1 MTQFLK
7 DITIR
12 RMILCTL
19 LMISALLTGLSA
31 ISINGLH
38 SSGEALASSSELLH
52 EVSALSRVND
62 QIMRARLRLSR
73 QLEYASEGQTA
84 QAAEE
89 GRGIDTALAE
99 ARRQQTVF
107 VNLARKDTP
116 AALLESMQAG
126 FDALVTGGIAVQR
139 QHLEANDIPR
149 ARAHAASAVVSASR
163 AFGKSI
169 ENYEA
174 YAKQRETHLWEDA
187 AAKRQQAYIGMG
199 VVLGICLL
207 LLVLGDRYVVTFVKR
222 PLDTLKGHFQRIAGG
237 DLTTPIVPYGR
248 NCVGQI
254 VPYLH
259 EMQASLVSTV
269 HAVREGVVEI
279 NAGSSEIA
287 AGNQDLSS
295 RTEQQAASLEETAA
309 SMEQLLSTVTSNADN
324 ARQANAIA
332 IEASAVALRGGQ
344 AVKDAVST
352 MREISNDSGRIEDIV
367 GVIDGIAF
375 QTNIL
380 ALNAA
385 VEAARAGEEGKG
397 FAVVA
402 AEVRSLAQRSAGAA
416 KEIKQLLSA
425 SGATVQAGSTQVEIA
440 GRTMEEIQGTI
451 ERLTLLVSQ
460 IATASQEQV
469 IGIDQVN
476 TAVTQMD
483 QVTQQNAALVE
494 QAAAAA
500 SSLEAQAQRLQGAVS
515 TFRLPAQ
522 RPDQQP
528 DPLSGQRRLALTA

>member
-416 KEIKQLLSA
+416 KEIKQLLCA

>member
-31 ISINGLH
+31 ISVNGLH
-38 SSGEALASSSELLH
+38 SAGEALAASNELLH

-62 QIMRARLRLSR
+62 QVMRARLRLSR
-73 QLEYASEGQTA
+73 QLEYASAGQTA

-89 GRGIDTALAE
+89 GRSIDAALDE
-99 ARRQQTVF
+99 ARRQQTAF
-107 VNLARKDTP
+107 VALARKDAP

-139 QHLEANDIPR
+139 QHLEAGDIAR
-149 ARAHAASAVVSASR
+149 ARAHAASAVVTASR

-169 ENYEA
+169 EDYEA
-174 YAKQRETHLWEDA
+174 YAKQRETLLWDDA
-187 AAKRQQAYIGMG
+187 AAKRQHAYIGMG
-199 VVLGICLL
+199 IVLGICLL
-207 LLVLGDRYVVTFVKR
+207 LLVLGDRYVVTFVR
-222 PLDTLKGHFQRIAGG
+222 QPLETIKDHFRRIASG
-237 DLTTPIVPYGR
+237 DLTTPIASYGR
-248 NCVGQI
+248 NCAGQLI
-254 VPYLH
+254 PYLQD
-259 EMQASLVSTV
+259 MQASLVRTV
-269 HAVREGVVEI
+269 HAVRDGVVEI

-295 RTEQQAASLEETAA
+295 RTEQQAASLEQTAA
-309 SMEQLLSTVTSNADN
+309 SMEQLLSTVTSNAEN
-324 ARQANAIA
+324 ARQANQMA
-332 IEASAVALRGGQ
+332 AVASDVVQRGGH
-344 AVKDAVST
+344 AVKEAVST
-352 MREISNDSGRIEDIV
+352 MREIAQDAGRIEDIV
-367 GVIDGIAF
+367 SVIDGIAF

-425 SGATVQAGSTQVEIA
+425 SGATVQAGSAQVEAA
-440 GRTMEEIQGTI
+440 GRTMEEILATI
-451 ERLTLLVSQ
+451 ERLTLLVSE

-469 IGIDQVN
+469 TGIDQVN
-476 TAVTQMD
+476 TAVNQMD

-494 QAAAAA
+494 EAAAAA
-500 SSLEAQAQRLQGAVS
+500 SSLETQAQRLQGAVS
-515 TFRLPAQ
+515 AFRLPSLVQ
-522 RPDQQP
+522 
-528 DPLSGQRRLALTA
+528 GQRAIAIAA

>member
-522 RPDQQP
+522 RPDQPP